1 MARLLLIPLAMFCLV
16 AALLPVFI
24 AALSAQPGAVAAWSD
39 PRFAAALPVA
49 YQGAGIVAGAS
60 LLFGLIGSLAL
71 RGAGSGA
78 KIVAG
83 ALAILV
89 LLAPAARY
97 AVLPAR
103 VPPNPALLLPV
114 LGAVTRGTALTLLVL
129 TVALARVPA
138 SLAKAARAA
147 GARPLQAWRHAVLAP
162 LLWPL
167 AVAAALAFFAGLAE
181 GPAAMA
187 ALPHFDLARAW
198 MAPAG
203 LLGAAVSAIALL
215 RLLRRS
221 WKNKE
226 VFLF

>member
-97 AVLPAR
+97 AVL
-103 VPPNPALLLPV
+103 PPNPALLLPV